1 MQDLFISLNNN
12 KLRVSSVDAKSGF
25 KSMQEEITNN
35 VVNDSKIED
44 PITFSGI
51 LQETISKTVRKPKSS
66 LNLNFILE
74 PEDTILRFFTL
85 NKGSSGS
92 QEQIISEIKHDL
104 GEINLDELYFSYQ
117 KIAPFL
123 YQFIG
128 VKKNI
133 LERYIEIS
141 NNIGISIK
149 SIIPWLLVIPKYI
162 QQADPAVFLIKR
174 DDEQVVALSEL
185 GGIFFSISQK
195 KEITSK
201 ELQNFADNLS
211 LYKKLGPIK
220 KIYSL
225 NYEMLSLS
233 DFDISKIS
241 LPVSGL
247 ADESTPGMEIN
258 ILCNYISDTDPSLLN
273 TQINALNLIPL
284 PEVVKKKSI
293 LVYVGSTVLGL
304 GLVASLVYFG
314 IIKRNNNQINGELA
328 QAVNQETS
336 VLSTQSEVPESV
348 PSEQKELKREDLRI
362 RIENGTGVSGLA
374 AKTRDSLNDKGY
386 QVVSID
392 TAEEERE
399 DTLLRFKESTKDFKD
414 MMVKDLTGKIVDV
427 KIEDNLEDSEEYD
440 LLIVI
445 GGNTAL

>member
-1 MQDLFISLNNN
+1 
-12 KLRVSSVDAKSGF
+12 
-25 KSMQEEITNN
+25 
-35 VVNDSKIED
+35 
-44 PITFSGI
+44 
-51 LQETISKTVRKPKSS
+51 
-66 LNLNFILE
+66 
-74 PEDTILRFFTL
+74 
-85 NKGSSGS
+85 
-92 QEQIISEIKHDL
+92 L

-374 AKTRDSLNDKGY
+374 AKTRDFLNDKGY